1 MHVHRLAAES
11 VNVTINGRDPEKL
24 SMAADK
30 IRTFTNTE
38 VTPIAADVNTETG
51 R

>member
-1 MHVHRLAAES
+1 MHVHRLVAES
-11 VNVTINGRDPEKL
+11 VNVTIKGRDSEKL

-30 IRTFTNTE
+30 IRTFTNT
-38 VTPIAADVNTETG
+38 VFTPIAADVNTETG